1 MGIIMEKERNIQA
14 VVVQEECW
22 ISEFEKEFILSYRN
36 ADDNI
41 KNAVHRLLK
50 VEDIQNPYF
59 PNDD

>member
-41 KNAVHRLLK
+41 KSAVHRLLQ
-50 VEDIQNPYF
+50 VEDIQNP
-59 PNDD
+59 

>member
-1 MGIIMEKERNIQA
+1 MEEERNIQA

-22 ISEFEKEFILSYRN
+22 ISEFEKAFILSYRD

-41 KNAVHRLLK
+41 KSAVHRLLK

>member
-1 MGIIMEKERNIQA
+1 MEEERNIQA

-22 ISEFEKEFILSYRN
+22 ISEFEKAFILSYRN

-50 VEDIQNPYF
+50 VEDIQNP
-59 PNDD
+59 